1 MPNKRSKS
9 KNNRKQQLVNKWK
22 NPGKSNASTNPNRK
36 IPGSDGKNSF
46 YRSKVGYI
54 MNLKIMKGDHQ
65 SVEYVQ

>member
-36 IPGSDGKNSF
+36 IKGSEGQNSF
-46 YRSKVGYI
+46 YRSKVI
-54 MNLKIMKGDHQ
+54 IFIKDLILKGNNQPLEH
-65 SVEYVQ
+65 V